1 VKRLLVAEL
10 QFRCNFRCLFAL
22 IVLLATSV
30 PAEEAVA
37 QSFADALESLA
48 TADSYPEKQA
58 IAEAISATSDPR
70 ALIVLSALL
79 EGQLYTTRSDQSL
92 VIAEAVDR
100 DYQIRDLLTNEDLG
114 RVGRRDVSRVGV
126 NNSLR
131 SVLRRLLAT
140 YGLEDNDPQQRR
152 RAVIEIGQSEDLS
165 MIATLQATQDSE
177 SNAAVL
183 RAIETAIATL
193 KLDSDDTEERLA
205 SIAVVSGIVDSHIR
219 TKLTRLSTNEN
230 TDPATRRASLD
241 ALERI
246 ENKVARFEL
255 VKTVFFGLSLGS
267 ILALAAIGLSVTF
280 GIMGVI
286 NMAHGELIMLG
297 AYTTYV
303 VQQIFPNAIDY
314 SLFIALPLAF
324 CISGLIGIAIERG
337 IVRFL
342 YARPL
347 ETLLATFGV
356 SLLLQQSVRS
366 IFSPLNRAVSIPSWM
381 SGSWEIVPGLE
392 ITLNRLFIFWLAMFV
407 FAILLF
413 VLRRSRFGLEMRAVT
428 QNRQMA
434 KAMGIR
440 TDRVDAL
447 TFGLGAGIAGVAGV
461 ALSQL
466 TNVGPN
472 LGQAYIVDSF
482 MVVVFGGVG
491 NIWGTLVGG
500 MTLGVAN
507 KLVEPAVGAVMA
519 KIFVLIFLIIFIQKR
534 PRGLFPQKGRA
545 AES

>member
-1 VKRLLVAEL
+1 M
-10 QFRCNFRCLFAL
+10 
-22 IVLLATSV
+22 
-30 PAEEAVA
+30 
-37 QSFADALESLA
+37 
-48 TADSYPEKQA
+48 
-58 IAEAISATSDPR
+58 
-70 ALIVLSALL
+70 
-79 EGQLYTTRSDQSL
+79 
-92 VIAEAVDR
+92 
-100 DYQIRDLLTNEDLG
+100 
-114 RVGRRDVSRVGV
+114 
-126 NNSLR
+126 
-131 SVLRRLLAT
+131 
-140 YGLEDNDPQQRR
+140 EDNDPQQRR